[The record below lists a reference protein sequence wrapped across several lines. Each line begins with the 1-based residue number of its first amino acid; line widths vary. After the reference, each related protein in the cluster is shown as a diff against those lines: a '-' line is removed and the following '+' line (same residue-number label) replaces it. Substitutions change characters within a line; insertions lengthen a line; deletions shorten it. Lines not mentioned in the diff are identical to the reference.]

1 MTWRQV
7 ERVNRSFRVPPV
19 QKVTDA
25 VDRRHDKRGA
35 GVFLEPALKGTNMGH
50 IRQSAEVIPSS
61 LLACELSDG
70 FGGRKS
76 PFRTFAPGMGML
88 KATTGT
94 KLSLRR
100 VNPEAKEYS
109 DPNQPPQA
117 RSWNVHI
124 LMVELWHGRKEVWQ
138 EPRLR
143 KGVSNL
149 LHNQYRNY

>member
-7 ERVNRSFRVPPV
+7 ERVNCSFRVAPV

-25 VDRRHDKRGA
+25 VDRGHDKRGA

-61 LLACELSDG
+61 LLACEFSDR

-94 KLSLRR
+94 KLSLHR
-100 VNPEAKEYS
+100 VNSGAEEHP
-109 DPNQPPQA
+109 DPNQPRQA
-117 RSWNVHI
+117 RSWPTDTV
-124 LMVELWHGRKEVWQ
+124 LVW
-138 EPRLR
+138 LR
-143 KGVSNL
+143 QGK
-149 LHNQYRNY
+149 LHDRIMNQVGS